1 MSLMVKRWRKLILKE
16 ILRARIGVK
25 ILLSP
30 KKVPLTLGNVIANCN
45 YHFDYVLPQ
54 LKLK

>member
-1 MSLMVKRWRKLILKE
+1 MSLMVKRWRKLFLKE
-16 ILRARIGVK
+16 ILRARTGVK

-30 KKVPLTLGNVIANCN
+30 KKVSLTLGNVMANCN